1 MRGSIVP
8 DASAAMVR
16 SFAGTATEA
25 TLTAAIGVAGGAF
38 ATEVSRWAF
47 SSAMPIS
54 GNRRLMVVGSGQA
67 RSAELL
73 DCDLKLGIGGRKGK
87 TEYVARLVCEE
98 IYGSAP
104 LLHEAA
110 HATRS
115 GCIGGLCVAP
125 HHLRWATSRE
135 NSQDIPPEVRTE
147 ASRKGAVTAGK
158 RMYNLPRNVSFDQR
172 NKKYKV
178 VCKEKFVGYYYT
190 IDEAVAARDKYLGVN

>member
-1 MRGSIVP
+1 MRGFIVL
-8 DASAAMVR
+8 DAFSHLLMVR
-16 SFAGTATEA
+16 LCDGTAIGA
-25 TLTAAIGVAGGAF
+25 TPTVAIGALGGAF
-38 ATEVSRWAF
+38 VTEVSRWAF
-47 SSAMPIS
+47 LNDTPTS
-54 GNRRLMVVGSGQA
+54 GRRRLMVVGSGQA

-73 DCDLKLGIGGRKGK
+73 DCDPQVRIGGRKGK

-158 RMYNLPRNVSFDQR
+158 KNVQSS
-172 NKKYKV
+172 KKCV
-178 VCKEKFVGYYYT
+178 
-190 IDEAVAARDKYLGVN
+190 I

>member
-1 MRGSIVP
+1 MGILERHADKWEPTAYGCWVWTGAVSGAP
-8 DASAAMVR
+8 GLRPQVR
-16 SFAGTATEA
+16 
-25 TLTAAIGVAGGAF
+25 
-38 ATEVSRWAF
+38 
-47 SSAMPIS
+47 
-54 GNRRLMVVGSGQA
+54 
-67 RSAELL
+67 
-73 DCDLKLGIGGRKGK
+73 IGGRKGK